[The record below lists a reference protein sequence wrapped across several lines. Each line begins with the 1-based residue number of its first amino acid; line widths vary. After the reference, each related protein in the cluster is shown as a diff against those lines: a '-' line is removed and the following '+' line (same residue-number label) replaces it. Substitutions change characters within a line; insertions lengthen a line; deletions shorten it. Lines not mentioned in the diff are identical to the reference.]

1 MAVLTCRR
9 VAFQCFLTWNA
20 LCPWVERQPC
30 FLQNWLPSHTQFDST
45 LLWINFAL
53 CGAFYASNIMAI
65 LTRERERCVN
75 SESAVHQR
83 VQGHAPKTL
92 PCASCG
98 KSCVGQLAW
107 QGPSSPWHL
116 TTVQVCGVF
125 LLLSWF
131 SWGPWRPWM
140 AMDGHAMGVRSHTS
154 PSLQPLR
161 MGSISARWIRRPGG
175 AVANIYNNIYT
186 LWLFNIAMENGLFID
201 GLPIKNGD
209 VPWLC

>member
-1 MAVLTCRR
+1 
-9 VAFQCFLTWNA
+9 
-20 LCPWVERQPC
+20 
-30 FLQNWLPSHTQFDST
+30 
-45 LLWINFAL
+45 
-53 CGAFYASNIMAI
+53 MAI
-65 LTRERERCVN
+65 LTRERERCVHN

-131 SWGPWRPWM
+131 SWGPWM
-140 AMDGHAMGVRSHTS
+140 AMDGHGVRSHTS

-161 MGSISARWIRRPGG
+161 MASISARWIRRSGG
-175 AVANIYNNIYT
+175 AVANIYIYRYIDILLL
-186 LWLFNIAMENGLFID
+186 LWLWLLWWWLLWLLLLYHSLSFHIAPHVFLNIFESHRQPSRCAQPVPGGLFWGVRPD
-201 GLPIKNGD
+201 AALAVVLV
-209 VPWLC
+209 VPATAGANFEQVTHGQI